1 MNFAKSPRT
10 SFALRVLGATLLLFV
25 GADHY
30 FEYSARDYSV
40 LPTIGT
46 LFLLNFVSATVV
58 GLLLLTPFDR
68 AFRRFGKIALAL
80 VAASGV
86 AIAAGSLL
94 ALLVSEQTTLFGFM
108 ELNYRP
114 EIVVAL
120 ASEAGAMLVLTL
132 FTWLT
137 VSAARPLFKPPVR
150 PMGGPRAGMHMT

>member
-10 SFALRVLGATLLLFV
+10 SIALRVLGATLLLFV

-30 FEYSARDYSV
+30 FEYAAREYSV

-58 GLLLLTPFDR
+58 GLLLLTPFER

-120 ASEAGAMLVLTL
+120 ASEAGAMLVLAL

-137 VSAARPLFKPPVR
+137 VSAAHPLFKPPVR
-150 PMGGPRAGMHMT
+150 LRRGPRAGMHTT

>member
-1 MNFAKSPRT
+1 MNFVRSPRT
-10 SFALRVLGATLLLFV
+10 SIALRVLGATLLLFV

-30 FEYSARDYSV
+30 FEYAAREYSV

-46 LFLLNFVSATVV
+46 LFLLNFVSATAV
-58 GLLLLTPFDR
+58 GLLLLTPFER

-120 ASEAGAMLVLTL
+120 ASEAGAMLVLGL
-132 FTWLT
+132 FTWVT
-137 VSAARPLFKPPVR
+137 VSAAHSLFKPRVPPR
-150 PMGGPRAGMHMT
+150 RGPRADVHTT

>member
-1 MNFAKSPRT
+1 MSFVGSPQT
-10 SFALRVLGATLLLFV
+10 SIALRVLGATLLLFV

-30 FEYSARDYSV
+30 FEYAARDYSV

-58 GLLLLTPFDR
+58 GLLLLTPFER
-68 AFRRFGKIALAL
+68 AFRRFGKIVLAL

-86 AIAAGSLL
+86 AIATASLL
-94 ALLVSEQTTLFGFM
+94 ALLISEQTTLFGFM

-120 ASEAGAMLVLTL
+120 ASEAGATLVLAL

-137 VSAARPLFKPPVR
+137 VSAARPLFKRDVR
-150 PMGGPRAGMHMT
+150 PGRGPRAGMYTT